1 MLSFMAYFITRLNSE
16 LVNLLYDSHS
26 MTGKSRGDLVITVAA
41 QEGGVEGPENRVLSV
56 LLVHDPALWK
66 CYSGRIGS

>member
-1 MLSFMAYFITRLNSE
+1 
-16 LVNLLYDSHS
+16 
-26 MTGKSRGDLVITVAA
+26 MTGKSRGDLVIMVAA
-41 QEGGVEGPENRVLSV
+41 QEGGVEKPENRVSSV